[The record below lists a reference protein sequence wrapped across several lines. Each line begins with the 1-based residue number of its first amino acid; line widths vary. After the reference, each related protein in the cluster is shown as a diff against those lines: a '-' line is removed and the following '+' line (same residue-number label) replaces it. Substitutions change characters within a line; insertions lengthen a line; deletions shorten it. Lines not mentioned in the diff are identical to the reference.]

1 MDVIT
6 IIFWGGIIAGAIS
19 LIGAAINKIKGVFK
33 NDKGRIF

>member
-19 LIGAAINKIKGVFK
+19 LIGAAINKIKGVF
-33 NDKGRIF
+33 NNGRRKIL